1 MREVAVYYLT
11 CQLIENTESKNIL
24 ILQPLLIN
32 NLDAKF
38 GNEVKNERVLKTSG
52 TPRFKIVCL
61 KTMKRH

>member
-1 MREVAVYYLT
+1 MREVAVYYLN